1 MKQVFNIGRDVLG
14 RVWYRESYSVTADSF
29 EDAYQKM
36 IHQAEVCKNDPTA
49 LMDDDE
55 DIEFNESLPLDETYE
70 ELSPTDVNG
79 DSTIEIL
86 DEDKEPIWNNV
97 NGKC

>member
-1 MKQVFNIGRDVLG
+1 
-14 RVWYRESYSVTADSF
+14 
-29 EDAYQKM
+29 
-36 IHQAEVCKNDPTA
+36 
-49 LMDDDE
+49 MDDDE

-70 ELSPTDVNG
+70 ELSPTDVNE

>member
-1 MKQVFNIGRDVLG
+1 MKQVFNIDRDVLG

-49 LMDDDE
+49 SMDDDK

-70 ELSPTDVNG
+70 ELSPVDVNG